1 MGKILGLIG
10 GVMLAVG
17 LTIGF
22 VPVSASGASCGSA
35 FVASDSA
42 AVADYMSVL
51 RGQGMGQ
58 AVDDCASSRSSWR
71 LVALAL
77 LIPGALVGGAG
88 LFALATAKEN
98 A

>member
-1 MGKILGLIG
+1 MGKVLGLIG

-35 FVASDSA
+35 FVASDNA
-42 AVADYMSVL
+42 VVADYTSIL
-51 RGQGMGQ
+51 RGQGMGH
-58 AVDDCASSRSSWR
+58 AVDDCASSLSTWR
-71 LVALAL
+71 VVALAL

-88 LFALATAKEN
+88 LFALVAAKEN